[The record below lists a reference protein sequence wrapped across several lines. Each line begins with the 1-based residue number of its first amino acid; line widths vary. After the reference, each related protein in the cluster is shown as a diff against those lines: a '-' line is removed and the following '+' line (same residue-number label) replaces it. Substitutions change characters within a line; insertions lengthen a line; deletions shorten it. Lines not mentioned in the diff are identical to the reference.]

1 MILGPGCFGRFLGAN
16 MINDNPAQKLLDLL
30 EELRLRQNEYC
41 WEVWQDV
48 LQIETQEDFPIAFAK
63 ITMLL
68 EGIIEYLIV
77 YEPDAEQDC
86 QYLKSRFSQAMMGQ
100 DLSGRMITFTS
111 YFDEHV
117 FKDLRNFSRIMRTNT
132 IGKRLV
138 QSELE
143 EILQQMQDLK
153 NSVMETNNISER
165 LRLSICKYINRIL
178 HLVEQYKI
186 SSSEEILSAIEAL
199 AGHVGMDEE
208 GRKIF
213 EDKDKKDLKEKFNT
227 ALSNTANICMIATTL
242 NPQIG
247 QTVMKLLTG

>member
-1 MILGPGCFGRFLGAN
+1 M
-16 MINDNPAQKLLDLL
+16 K
-30 EELRLRQNEYC
+30 
-41 WEVWQDV
+41 
-48 LQIETQEDFPIAFAK
+48 
-63 ITMLL
+63 
-68 EGIIEYLIV
+68 
-77 YEPDAEQDC
+77 
-86 QYLKSRFSQAMMGQ
+86 Q
-100 DLSGRMITFTS
+100 DLSGKMTTFTD

-132 IGKRLV
+132 VGKRLE
-138 QSELE
+138 QSELG

-153 NSVMETNNISER
+153 NSVMEANISER

-227 ALSNTANICMIATTL
+227 ALSITASICTIATTL

>member
-1 MILGPGCFGRFLGAN
+1 

-30 EELRLRQNEYC
+30 EELRLRQKEYC
-41 WEVWQDV
+41 WDVWQDV
-48 LQIETQEDFPIAFAK
+48 LSIEKREDFPIAFAK

-100 DLSGRMITFTS
+100 DLSGEMHTFTT

-117 FKDLRNFSRIMRTNT
+117 LKDLRNFSRIMRNHT
-132 IGKRLV
+132 IGKRLAK
-138 QSELE
+138 SDLE
-143 EILQQMQDLK
+143 KILQEMQNLK
-153 NSVMETNNISER
+153 NSVMAADNISER
-165 LRLSICKYINRIL
+165 LQLSICKYINRII

-199 AGHVGMDEE
+199 AGHIGMDKE
-208 GRKIF
+208 GREIF
-213 EDKDKKDLKEKFNT
+213 EDTDKHELKEKFNN
-227 ALSNTANICMIATTL
+227 ALCMAANICTIAVTL
-242 NPQIG
+242 NPQIS
-247 QTVMKLLTG
+247 QTVMKLLTP

>member
-1 MILGPGCFGRFLGAN
+1 MILGAGCFGGFLGAN
-16 MINDNPAQKLLDLL
+16 MMNDNPAQKLLDLL
-30 EELRLRQNEYC
+30 EELRLRQDEYC
-41 WEVWQDV
+41 WNVWQDI

-68 EGIIEYLIV
+68 EGIIEYFDI
-77 YEPDAEQDC
+77 YEPDAVQDC
-86 QYLKSRFSQAMMGQ
+86 RYLKSRFSQAMIKQ
-100 DLSGRMITFTS
+100 DLSGKMTTFTS

-132 IGKRLV
+132 VGKRLE
-138 QSELE
+138 QSELG

-153 NSVMETNNISER
+153 NSVMEADISER
-165 LRLSICKYINRIL
+165 LQLSICKYINRIL

-227 ALSNTANICMIATTL
+227 ALSITASICTIATTL

>member
-1 MILGPGCFGRFLGAN
+1 M
-16 MINDNPAQKLLDLL
+16 NDNPAQKLLDLL
-30 EELRLRQNEYC
+30 KELRLRDDENC
-41 WEVWQDV
+41 WNVWKDV
-48 LQIETQEDFPIAFAK
+48 LSIKKQEYFPAAFAK

-68 EGIIEYLIV
+68 EGVIEYFAV

-86 QYLKSRFSQAMMGQ
+86 QYVRYRFYEAMMKQ
-100 DLSGRMITFTS
+100 DLSGKMKTFTI

-117 FKDLRNFSRIMRTNT
+117 FKDLRNFSRIMRNYT
-132 IGKRLV
+132 IGKRLE
-138 QSELE
+138 QSDLE
-143 EILQQMQDLK
+143 EIRQKMQDLK
-153 NSVMETNNISER
+153 DSVINADNVSEK

-186 SSSEEILSAIEAL
+186 SNSEEILSAIEAL

-213 EDKDKKDLKEKFNT
+213 EDEDKKDLKEKFQT
-227 ALSNTANICMIATTL
+227 ALSFTANICTIAVTL

-247 QTVMKLLTG
+247 QTVMKLLTPS

>member
-1 MILGPGCFGRFLGAN
+1 M
-16 MINDNPAQKLLDLL
+16 MNDNPAQKLLDLL

-48 LQIETQEDFPIAFAK
+48 LHIKTKEDFPIAFAK
-63 ITMLL
+63 ITILL

-100 DLSGRMITFTS
+100 DLSGRMATFMS

-132 IGKRLV
+132 VGKRLE
-138 QSELE
+138 QSELG
-143 EILQQMQDLK
+143 EILQQMQGLK
-153 NSVMETNNISER
+153 NSVIEADISER
-165 LRLSICKYINRIL
+165 LQLSICKYINRIL

-213 EDKDKKDLKEKFNT
+213 EDEDKKDLKEKFNT
-227 ALSNTANICMIATTL
+227 ALSTTASICTIATTL

>member
-1 MILGPGCFGRFLGAN
+1 M
-16 MINDNPAQKLLDLL
+16 MNDNPAQKLLDLL
-30 EELRLRQNEYC
+30 EELRLRQDEYC
-41 WEVWQDV
+41 WEVWRDV
-48 LQIETQEDFPIAFAK
+48 LHIKTQEDFPIAFAK

-77 YEPDAEQDC
+77 YELDAEQDC

-100 DLSGRMITFTS
+100 DLSGRMTTFTS

-132 IGKRLV
+132 VGKRLE
-138 QSELE
+138 QSELG

-153 NSVMETNNISER
+153 NSVIEADISER
-165 LRLSICKYINRIL
+165 LQLSICKYINRIL

-227 ALSNTANICMIATTL
+227 ALSITASICTIATTL

>member
-1 MILGPGCFGRFLGAN
+1 MIRGAGCFGRFLGAN
-16 MINDNPAQKLLDLL
+16 MMNDNPAQKLLDLL

-48 LQIETQEDFPIAFAK
+48 LHIKTKEDFPIAFAK
-63 ITMLL
+63 ITILL

-100 DLSGRMITFTS
+100 DLSGRMATFMS

-132 IGKRLV
+132 VGKRLE
-138 QSELE
+138 QSELG
-143 EILQQMQDLK
+143 EILQQMQGLK
-153 NSVMETNNISER
+153 NSVIEADISER
-165 LRLSICKYINRIL
+165 LQLSICKYINRIL

-213 EDKDKKDLKEKFNT
+213 QDEDKKDIKEKYKK
-227 ALSNTANICMIATTL
+227 ALSTKASICTIATTL

>member
-1 MILGPGCFGRFLGAN
+1 M
-16 MINDNPAQKLLDLL
+16 MNDNPAQKLLDLL

-48 LQIETQEDFPIAFAK
+48 LHIKTKEDFPIAFAK
-63 ITMLL
+63 ITILL

-100 DLSGRMITFTS
+100 DLSGKMATFTS

-132 IGKRLV
+132 VGKRLE
-138 QSELE
+138 QSELG
-143 EILQQMQDLK
+143 EILQQMQGLK
-153 NSVMETNNISER
+153 NSVIEADISER
-165 LRLSICKYINRIL
+165 LQLSICKYINRIL

-213 EDKDKKDLKEKFNT
+213 EDEDKKDLKEKFNT
-227 ALSNTANICMIATTL
+227 ALSTTASICTIATAL